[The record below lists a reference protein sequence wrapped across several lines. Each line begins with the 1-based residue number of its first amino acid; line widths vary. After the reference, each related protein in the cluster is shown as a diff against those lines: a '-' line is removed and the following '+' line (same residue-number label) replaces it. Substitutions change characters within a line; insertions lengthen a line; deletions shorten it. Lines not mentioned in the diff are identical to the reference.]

1 MSAAGDRPA
10 MTSAKRLL
18 VYGAH
23 PDDPEIKAG
32 GLAAKYA
39 ARGDEVRFVS
49 MTNGATGHHEIG
61 GVELARRRYEEA
73 QASADVI
80 GIEYE
85 IWDEHTGELTA
96 SVARRKRVI
105 REIRQYDP
113 DLVLTHRTNDY
124 HPDHRYAGQLVRD
137 AAYVVEV
144 PNMCPLTPALR
155 DTPAIAHLEDDFQ
168 EPTTFEPDVVVAIDD
183 VLEQKLD
190 MLHCHESQMY
200 EWLPYNQDELADVPA
215 EDTARREWLADRR
228 APEFAAIADRFRDRL
243 VERYGDRG
251 HDVEYAEAFSFSEY
265 GGQPDAVDELFPR

>member
-1 MSAAGDRPA
+1 MSD
-10 MTSAKRLL
+10 TKRLL

-80 GIEYE
+80 GIEYD

-96 SVARRKRVI
+96 SVDRRKRVI
-105 REIRQYDP
+105 REIRSYDP

-137 AAYVVEV
+137 AAYIVEV
-144 PNMCPLTPALR
+144 PNMCPLTPALQE
-155 DTPAIAHLEDDFQ
+155 TPVIGHLADHFED
-168 EPTTFEPDVVVAIDD
+168 PSPFEPDVVVAIDD
-183 VLEQKLD
+183 VIEQKLD
-190 MLHCHESQMY
+190 MLHQHESQMY
-200 EWLPYNQDELADVPA
+200 EWLAYNQGHLDEVPA
-215 EDTARREWLADRR
+215 DDDVRRDWLMTRR
-228 APEFAAIADRFRDRL
+228 GPDFAAIADRFREQL
-243 VERYGDRG
+243 VERYGDQG
-251 HDVEYAEAFSFSEY
+251 HDVQYAEAFAFSEY
-265 GGQPDAVDELFPR
+265 GSTVSDPDTLFPK